1 MDFRAG
7 EEMKLKMVEISRT
20 NRVVETQLSELT
32 AESARNLT
40 SASQLKRNHQI
51 TINQLEDDHEKEIQK
66 HRLGMNHN
74 LPTGEHFFIS
84 EHDSIIRD
92 METIKVEW
100 EKRARAAEKNLVSLL
115 KETDESQATAKKLKK
130 EVKVLRKKNQADEL
144 EFLTQIKTQQ
154 GVY

>member
-1 MDFRAG
+1 
-7 EEMKLKMVEISRT
+7 MK
-20 NRVVETQLSELT
+20 Q
-32 AESARNLT
+32 
-40 SASQLKRNHQI
+40 
-51 TINQLEDDHEKEIQK
+51 
-66 HRLGMNHN
+66 N
-74 LPTGEHFFIS
+74 LPTGKHFFIIL

-144 EFLTQIKTQQ
+144 EFLTRIKTQQ
-154 GVY
+154 GAYFYILRVPSSPEFFLVYLW

>member
-1 MDFRAG
+1 M
-7 EEMKLKMVEISRT
+7 I
-20 NRVVETQLSELT
+20 
-32 AESARNLT
+32 
-40 SASQLKRNHQI
+40 
-51 TINQLEDDHEKEIQK
+51 
-66 HRLGMNHN
+66 HN

>member
-1 MDFRAG
+1 MI
-7 EEMKLKMVEISRT
+7 ELSRT
-20 NRVVETQLSELT
+20 NRIVETQLSELT

-51 TINQLEDDHEKEIQK
+51 TINQLEEDHENEIQK
-66 HRLGMNHN
+66 LRLGTKNFLANILM
-74 LPTGEHFFIS
+74 LIS

-115 KETDESQATAKKLKK
+115 RETDESQATAKRLKK
-130 EVKVLRKKNQADEL
+130 ELKVLRHKNQADEL
-144 EFLTQIKTQQ
+144 EFLTRIKTQQ
-154 GVY
+154 GVYFVQFI

>member
-1 MDFRAG
+1 
-7 EEMKLKMVEISRT
+7 MKLKMVDLSRT
-20 NRVVETQLSELT
+20 NRIVETQLSELT

-66 HRLGMNHN
+66 HRLGMIHN
-74 LPTGEHFFIS
+74 LPTGEHFFFIS

-144 EFLTQIKTQQ
+144 EFLTRIKTQQ